1 MVEQELDDL
10 KEEAKGK
17 LPEYAYPAYWVT
29 LEKMPTKGGES
40 RKLDRQA
47 LPKVDRAAARGGGG
61 GGVEDGAA
69 SPAAGGRGGA
79 AGRTEQVISKVW
91 CEVLGASSIG
101 APAPPYLFCASAC
114 AARSLKRRGSTPGH
128 AIAAVRAL

>member
-101 APAPPYLFCASAC
+101 APGPPYLFAP
-114 AARSLKRRGSTPGH
+114 RSVP
-128 AIAAVRAL
+128 RALLNAAGQPRVTLSPR